1 MFGSSTSW
9 SHSHGGMRCG
19 RPLCV
24 CSFGSPF
31 DLLSLSS
38 RLSTCALASD
48 GRQLE
53 VPTGNNSGR
62 QTSLPPEDQDLCYSL
77 AGRAGSDV
85 IRDGDGNHR
94 RRNAAHVECDRAV
107 VPLKGITLAGLYAAE
122 YLFKVNRP
130 ARSAGLKQ
138 RRTGLR
144 DLNRLNEFGDHS
156 QGLFLRIAIDDASK
170 QLRNGCIDERYVAFH
185 NDSLGKR
192 NAEAL
197 RSEE

>member
-1 MFGSSTSW
+1 MFGFAWRDTL
-9 SHSHGGMRCG
+9 RQAVV
-19 RPLCV
+19 RVQLRFAVRLAEPLEQAEYLC
-24 CSFGSPF
+24 
-31 DLLSLSS
+31 
-38 RLSTCALASD
+38 
-48 GRQLE
+48 
-53 VPTGNNSGR
+53 TG
-62 QTSLPPEDQDLCYSL
+62 LPPEDQDLCYSL

-85 IRDGDGNHR
+85 IRDGDGNDR

-156 QGLFLRIAIDDASK
+156 QGHFLRIAVGGAPK
-170 QLRNGCIDERYVAFH
+170 QLRNGCIDE
-185 NDSLGKR
+185 G
-192 NAEAL
+192 
-197 RSEE
+197 